1 MANIINATLNL
12 WIYTGDF
19 GSKDA
24 SKPDYIIY
32 KEKKSSEDIIFFEI
46 GELVRDYTEVLFSGD
61 YSTIQQSAWVEWQM
75 IRAYDDT
82 TTDETLIGS
91 AISFNGYGYFEDGV
105 NPQLSSDVLI
115 SNTNIFH
122 KCPES
127 ISSETVTADSTLY
140 KADNSLIT
148 ADNASSSAADTAEFG
163 LYIPLLAGEEGATE
177 VTYLDYSGSV
187 ISTVSVGG
195 GSFTPLTVDNIDHTA
210 DSDFLT
216 ADMTYVKDESSE
228 ITEEVAVPFGT
239 RTIRIL
245 LADGSYKTLYVKCI
259 DCSKYEPYKISFVNK
274 FGVVQD
280 LWFDKKRTDNLD
292 VSKDSY
298 KRNILNISAA
308 GVTYSTNTASMFP
321 HNVIGNKNLIMNT
334 GFVTEDYNEVIQQ
347 LMLTESAWIHEDGL
361 VTPIVP
367 KTRSF
372 KYKTTTDEKLINFT
386 VEFDYA
392 FETIN
397 NIR

>member
-148 ADNASSSAADTAEFG
+148 VDNASSSAADTAEFG

-177 VTYLDYSGSV
+177 VTYLDSSGSV

>member
-75 IRAYDDT
+75 IRAYDDA

-148 ADNASSSAADTAEFG
+148 ADNASSSAAETAGLG

-210 DSDFLT
+210 DSDLLT
-216 ADMTYVKDESSE
+216 SDMTYIKDESSE

-321 HNVIGNKNLIMNT
+321 HNIIGI
-334 GFVTEDYNEVIQQ
+334 
-347 LMLTESAWIHEDGL
+347 
-361 VTPIVP
+361 
-367 KTRSF
+367 KT
-372 KYKTTTDEKLINFT
+372 L
-386 VEFDYA
+386 
-392 FETIN
+392 
-397 NIR
+397 

>member
-1 MANIINATLNL
+1 MANIVNATLNL

-19 GSKDA
+19 GNRDET
-24 SKPDYIIY
+24 KPDYIIY

-46 GELVRDYTEVLFSGD
+46 GELVRDYTEVLFTGSYTD
-61 YSTIQQSAWVEWQM
+61 IQQSAWVEWKM

-82 TTDETLIGS
+82 TTDETLVGS
-91 AISFNGYGYFEDGV
+91 AIAFNGYGYFEDGV
-105 NPQLSSDVLI
+105 NPQLSNDVLI

-122 KCPES
+122 NCPKS
-127 ISSETVTADSTLY
+127 ISSIAVTADSTLY
-140 KADNSLIT
+140 RADNTFIT
-148 ADNASSSAADTAEFG
+148 ADNVSTSSAETEEFG
-163 LYIPLLAGEEGATE
+163 LYIPLLTGEEGATE
-177 VTYLDYSGSV
+177 VTYLDAAGS
-187 ISTVSVGG
+187 IIRTETVGG
-195 GSFTPLTVDNIDHTA
+195 DSFTPLTVDNIDYKA
-210 DSDFLT
+210 DGDFLT
-216 ADMTYVKDESSE
+216 ADMTYVKESSSE
-228 ITEEVAVPFGT
+228 ITTDVEVPFGT

-245 LADGSYKTLYVKCI
+245 LSDGSYKTLYVKCI
-259 DCSKYEPYKISFVNK
+259 DCSKYEPYKVSFVNK

-280 LWFDKKRTDNLD
+280 IWFDKKRIDNLD

-334 GFVTEDYNEVIQQ
+334 GFITEDYNEVIQQ
-347 LMLTESAWIHEDGL
+347 LMLTESAWIHENGL

-367 KTRSF
+367 KTTSF

>member
-24 SKPDYIIY
+24 TKPDYVIY

-46 GELVRDYTEVLFSGD
+46 GELVRDYTEVLFTGD
-61 YSTIQQSAWVEWQM
+61 YTTIQQSAWVEWQM

-82 TTDETLIGS
+82 TTDETLVGS

-122 KCPES
+122 NCPKS
-127 ISSETVTADSTLY
+127 VSTETVTADSTLY
-140 KADNSLIT
+140 KADNAILK
-148 ADNASSSAADTAEFG
+148 ADNLSSSAASSAEFG
-163 LYIPLLAGEEGATE
+163 LYIPLLTGAEGATE
-177 VTYLDYSGSV
+177 VTYLNSSGST
-187 ISTVSVGG
+187 ISTETVGS
-195 GSFTPLTVDNIDHTA
+195 GSITHLTVDNATYTA
-210 DSDFLT
+210 DGSVLT
-216 ADMTYVKDESSE
+216 ADMTYIMEASSE
-228 ITEEVAVPFGT
+228 ITTDVEVPFGT

-259 DCSKYEPYKISFVNK
+259 DCSKYEPYKVSFVNK

-280 LWFDKKRTDNLD
+280 IWFDKKRTDNLD

-321 HNVIGNKNLIMNT
+321 HNIIGNKNLIMNT

>member
-1 MANIINATLNL
+1 
-12 WIYTGDF
+12 
-19 GSKDA
+19 
-24 SKPDYIIY
+24 
-32 KEKKSSEDIIFFEI
+32 
-46 GELVRDYTEVLFSGD
+46 
-61 YSTIQQSAWVEWQM
+61 M

-122 KCPES
+122 NCPKS
-127 ISSETVTADSTLY
+127 VSTETVTADSTLY
-140 KADNSLIT
+140 KADNAILK
-148 ADNASSSAADTAEFG
+148 ADNLSSSAASSAEFG
-163 LYIPLLAGEEGATE
+163 LYIPLLTGAEGATE
-177 VTYLDYSGSV
+177 VTYLNSSGST
-187 ISTVSVGG
+187 ISTETVGS
-195 GSFTPLTVDNIDHTA
+195 GSITHLTVDNSTYTA
-210 DSDFLT
+210 DGSVLT
-216 ADMTYVKDESSE
+216 ADMTYIMEASSE
-228 ITEEVAVPFGT
+228 ITTDVEVPFGT

-259 DCSKYEPYKISFVNK
+259 DCSKYEPYKVSFVNK

-280 LWFDKKRTDNLD
+280 IWFDKKRTDNLD

-321 HNVIGNKNLIMNT
+321 HNIIGNKNLIMNT

>member
-24 SKPDYIIY
+24 TKPDYVIY

-46 GELVRDYTEVLFSGD
+46 GELVRDYTEVLFTGD
-61 YSTIQQSAWVEWQM
+61 YTTIQQSAWVEWQM

-82 TTDETLIGS
+82 TTDETLVGS

-122 KCPES
+122 NCPKS
-127 ISSETVTADSTLY
+127 VSTETVTADSTLY
-140 KADNSLIT
+140 KADNAILK
-148 ADNASSSAADTAEFG
+148 ADNLSSSAASSAEFG
-163 LYIPLLAGEEGATE
+163 LYIPLLTGAEGATE
-177 VTYLDYSGSV
+177 VTYLNSSGST
-187 ISTVSVGG
+187 ISTETVGS
-195 GSFTPLTVDNIDHTA
+195 GSITHLTVDNSTYTA
-210 DSDFLT
+210 DGSVLT
-216 ADMTYVKDESSE
+216 ADMTYIMEASSE
-228 ITEEVAVPFGT
+228 ITTDVEVPFGT

-259 DCSKYEPYKISFVNK
+259 DCSKYEPYKVSFVNK

-280 LWFDKKRTDNLD
+280 IWFDKKRTDNLD

-321 HNVIGNKNLIMNT
+321 HNIIGNKNLIMNT

>member
-75 IRAYDDT
+75 IRAYDDA

-148 ADNASSSAADTAEFG
+148 ADNASSSAAETAGLG

-210 DSDFLT
+210 DSDLLT
-216 ADMTYVKDESSE
+216 SDMTYIKDESSE

-321 HNVIGNKNLIMNT
+321 HNIIGNKNLIMNT

>member
-32 KEKKSSEDIIFFEI
+32 KEKKVSEDTIIFEI
-46 GELVRDYTEVLFSGD
+46 GELVRDYTEVLFTGD
-61 YSTIQQSAWVEWQM
+61 YTGIQQSAWVEWQM
-75 IRAYDDT
+75 IRVFDDT

-122 KCPES
+122 NCPKS
-127 ISSETVTADSTLY
+127 ISSETVTADSALY
-140 KADNSLIT
+140 RADSSLIT
-148 ADNASSSAADTAEFG
+148 ADNSSSSAAASEEFG
-163 LYIPLLAGEEGATE
+163 LYIPLLTGEEGATE
-177 VTYLDYSGSV
+177 VTYLDSSGST
-187 ISTVSVGG
+187 IRTEAVGG
-195 GSFTPLTVDNIDHTA
+195 SSFTTLTVDNIDYKA
-210 DSDFLT
+210 DGDFLT
-216 ADMTYVKDESSE
+216 SDATYVKDESSE
-228 ITEEVAVPFGT
+228 ITSEIDVPFGT

-245 LADGSYKTLYVKCI
+245 LADGSYKTLYIKCI
-259 DCSKYEPYKISFVNK
+259 DCSKYEPYKVSFVNK

-292 VSKDSY
+292 VSKASY
-298 KRNILNISAA
+298 KRNTLNIASTGVDYSLNSAQ
-308 GVTYSTNTASMFP
+308 MMP
-321 HNVIGNKNLIMNT
+321 HNVIGNKRLIMNT
-334 GFVTEDYNEVIQQ
+334 GFITEDHNEVIQQ
-347 LMLTESAWIHEDGL
+347 LMLTESAWIHEEGQVL
-361 VTPIVP
+361 PIVP
-367 KTRSF
+367 KTTSF
-372 KYKTTTDEKLINFT
+372 TYKTTTDDKLINFT

-392 FETIN
+392 FDTIN